1 MFVAVAPPWGSC
13 GGCACACWCVA
24 ALLAFLLWSCRS
36 HVVVL
41 ARPFLWAHSSFLSL
55 VGWLAR
61 FFSVPPWPWLVCPG
75 VHVGGAPCSGCC
87 GLVPCLSSAL
97 CCPLAFGPWAL
108 GLVFFFGAGPC
119 LFLGAGLCCPVC
131 GAPFLRWLCFLLSAP
146 FCRLAFPLM
155 CRCCP
160 PGAHGLCGGCASACS
175 CWGCSCLCGS
185 PVRALVLAL
194 GCLGALV
201 ARGVCCLVAVLLPG
215 ACLACLAFP
224 LGAGPCLWLF
234 SALVLRLG

>member
-1 MFVAVAPPWGSC
+1 MCPLGLGLFVRGCMLVVRLALAVVAWCLVRPLLCAVPLLLAPGPLGLFSSLALVPACSLGPGS
-13 GGCACACWCVA
+13 A
-24 ALLAFLLWSCRS
+24 ALS
-36 HVVVL
+36 
-41 ARPFLWAHSSFLSL
+41 
-55 VGWLAR
+55 VGPLFSAGSV
-61 FFSVPPWPWLVCPG
+61 FFSPRPS
-75 VHVGGAPCSGCC
+75 AA
-87 GLVPCLSSAL
+87 CLS
-97 CCPLAFGPWAL
+97 
-108 GLVFFFGAGPC
+108 
-119 LFLGAGLCCPVC
+119 
-131 GAPFLRWLCFLLSAP
+131 
-146 FCRLAFPLM
+146 PLM